1 MRISEKLHIKSYVS
15 ETLFT
20 LDGKAW
26 ILTCL
31 GSVVCLVDLLL
42 GTNLIPIRDVEKPE
56 KAVLLLLFSPL
67 LVFLILVRSRQ
78 LPFSSH
84 SAFVWLR
91 SILCVVVFFVVNFWS

>member
-15 ETLFT
+15 KTLFT

-42 GTNLIPIRDVEKPE
+42 GT
-56 KAVLLLLFSPL
+56 VLLLLFSPL